1 MNSQLAGPVLPNE
14 KPPLPSSSVVGVPR
28 LIETFFI
35 SKTRGSRPISDV
47 GSAAIDTMMWAEPSS
62 WERRKR
68 SSCTVIYRLLTAP
81 EAYHGSA
88 QLQGVINL
96 CHKL

>member
-1 MNSQLAGPVLPNE
+1 
-14 KPPLPSSSVVGVPR
+14 
-28 LIETFFI
+28 
-35 SKTRGSRPISDV
+35 
-47 GSAAIDTMMWAEPSS
+47 MMWAEPSS

-96 CHKL
+96 CHKLRTGSNAPMSRRESEYTRKFLIAQECQGKGEKPRFLAMY